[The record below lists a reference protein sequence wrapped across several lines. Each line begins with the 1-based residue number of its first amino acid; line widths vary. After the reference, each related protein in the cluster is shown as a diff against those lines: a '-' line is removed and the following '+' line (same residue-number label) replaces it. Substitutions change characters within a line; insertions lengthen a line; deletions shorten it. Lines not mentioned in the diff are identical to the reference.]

1 MDYIHTNG
9 DDCFVSFRRW
19 VDPIPRVRDAEESAI
34 RQACIFISSL
44 RSPAFRAPAHDRP
57 TTRLGPLKSA
67 RYTNL
72 DFFSNGQTGC
82 SRQPGSH
89 SHLPE

>member
-34 RQACIFISSL
+34 RQKL
-44 RSPAFRAPAHDRP
+44 AFLLVR
-57 TTRLGPLKSA
+57 
-67 RYTNL
+67 
-72 DFFSNGQTGC
+72 
-82 SRQPGSH
+82 
-89 SHLPE
+89 